1 MDSNGSLNVI
11 VSLSPGNYE
20 NLKAYAIT
28 AANSNLASTA
38 WSAPVELAGIGSN
51 YIDTFIVK
59 IGSTYHAFTKYE
71 TTKYIEYA
79 TALSLT
85 GPYTFQGTGDWANW
99 GSWVEGPALVFRTSS
114 SEISRHWRTS
124 RYRTKS

>member
-1 MDSNGSLNVI
+1 M
-11 VSLSPGNYE
+11 SLSPGNYE
-20 NLKAYAIT
+20 NFKAYAIT
-28 AANSNLASTA
+28 AANSNLATTA

-59 IGSTYHAFTKYE
+59 IGSTYHAFTKNE

-79 TALSLT
+79 IAPSLT

-99 GSWVEGPALVFRTSS
+99 GSWVEGPAPYV
-114 SEISRHWRTS
+114 ISGMAYTDS
-124 RYRTKS
+124 IGFDSNAIYKLIK